1 MYQTRSD
8 DYAAFRCLA
17 GACPQT
23 CCAAWEIVVDPDAQ
37 DAYLRLQHPLAAKLR
52 RVLRVDSEGDT
63 YFAQTDGRCP
73 FLCADG
79 LCELQRT
86 LGEQSLCRTC
96 RDFPRW
102 EVLLCDRVERG
113 LSPACPEAARRLLAR
128 TAPLRFVSAP
138 LPDDGYGAGARERR
152 LTAAVTA
159 VRDRVLALLV
169 RPGHTAEENLA
180 AALDFA
186 RAAQRQLDRHRIA
199 ALACGKVPAADAAPE
214 PMAPAALAAAFAS
227 PEPLDARWPE
237 LLRRVAALPAC
248 PPPRM
253 TAVQQTCLAQ
263 TIVWRHGMDALDD
276 RDVVFP
282 VQYAAATLRLLACLA
297 AVSDCTDAQLVVL
310 VTREVENDPEALTRL
325 RAGLQ
330 IEPPKM
336 NAQEARDDEKMQLQ
350 N

>member
-1 MYQTRSD
+1 M
-8 DYAAFRCLA
+8 
-17 GACPQT
+17 
-23 CCAAWEIVVDPDAQ
+23 
-37 DAYLRLQHPLAAKLR
+37 
-52 RVLRVDSEGDT
+52 
-63 YFAQTDGRCP
+63 
-73 FLCADG
+73 
-79 LCELQRT
+79 
-86 LGEQSLCRTC
+86 
-96 RDFPRW
+96 
-102 EVLLCDRVERG
+102 
-113 LSPACPEAARRLLAR
+113 
-128 TAPLRFVSAP
+128 
-138 LPDDGYGAGARERR
+138 AGARERR

-169 RPGHTAEENLA
+169 RLGHTAEENLA

-186 RAAQRQLDRHRIA
+186 CAAQRQLDRHRIA

-263 TIVWRHGMDALDD
+263 AIVWRHGMDALDD

>member
-1 MYQTRSD
+1 MYQTRPD

-102 EVLLCDRVERG
+102 EVLQGDRVEQG
-113 LSPACPEAARRLLAR
+113 LSPACPEAARRLLER
-128 TAPLRFVSAP
+128 SETLRFVSAP
-138 LPDDGYGAGARERR
+138 LPDDGYVPGVRERR

-159 VRDRVLALLV
+159 VRDRVLALLA
-169 RPGHTAEENLA
+169 RPGHTAYDNLA
-180 AALDFA
+180 EALAFA
-186 RAAQRQLDRHRIA
+186 CAAQRLLDRHRIA
-199 ALACGKVPAADAAPE
+199 ALADGKLPAVADAVSAPIT
-214 PMAPAALAAAFAS
+214 PAVLAAAFAS

-237 LLRRVAALPAC
+237 LLQRAAALPAC
-248 PPPRM
+248 LPPRM
-253 TAVQQTCLAQ
+253 TPVQQTCLAQ

-276 RDVVFP
+276 RDLVFP
-282 VQYAAATLRLLACLA
+282 VRYAAATLRLLDCLA

-310 VTREVENDPEALTRL
+310 VTREVENDPEALSRL

-330 IEPPKM
+330 IEPKI
-336 NAQEARDDEKMQLQ
+336 NAQEACSDEKM
-350 N
+350 

>member
-1 MYQTRSD
+1 MYQTRPD

-102 EVLLCDRVERG
+102 EVLLCDRAEQG
-113 LSPACPEAARRLLAR
+113 LSPACPEAA
-128 TAPLRFVSAP
+128 
-138 LPDDGYGAGARERR
+138 RR

-159 VRDRVLALLV
+159 VRDRVLALLA
-169 RPGHTAEENLA
+169 RPGHAAEENLA

-199 ALACGKVPAADAAPE
+199 ALAAGKVPAVPADALPE
-214 PMAPAALAAAFAS
+214 PETPAVLAAAFAS

-237 LLRRVAALPAC
+237 WLRRVAALPAC

-263 TIVWRHGMDALDD
+263 AIVWRHGMDALDD

-310 VTREVENDPEALTRL
+310 VTREVENDPEALSRL

-330 IEPPKM
+330 IEPKM
-336 NAQEARDDEKMQLQ
+336 NAQEACDHEKM
-350 N
+350 

>member
-138 LPDDGYGAGARERR
+138 LPDDGYVPGARERR

-159 VRDRVLALLV
+159 VRDRVLAL
-169 RPGHTAEENLA
+169 A
-180 AALDFA
+180 
-186 RAAQRQLDRHRIA
+186 
-199 ALACGKVPAADAAPE
+199 
-214 PMAPAALAAAFAS
+214 
-227 PEPLDARWPE
+227 
-237 LLRRVAALPAC
+237 
-248 PPPRM
+248 
-253 TAVQQTCLAQ
+253 
-263 TIVWRHGMDALDD
+263 IVWRHGMDALDD

-336 NAQEARDDEKMQLQ
+336 NAQEARDYEKMQLQ

>member
-52 RVLRVDSEGDT
+52 HVLRVDSEGDT

-128 TAPLRFVSAP
+128 MAPLRFVSAP
-138 LPDDGYGAGARERR
+138 LPDDGYVAGARERR

-186 RAAQRQLDRHRIA
+186 RAAQHQLDRHRIA

-214 PMAPAALAAAFAS
+214 PMAPAAL
-227 PEPLDARWPE
+227 
-237 LLRRVAALPAC
+237 PAC

-263 TIVWRHGMDALDD
+263 AIVWRHGMDALDD

>member
-1 MYQTRSD
+1 MYQTRPD
-8 DYAAFRCLA
+8 DYTAFRCLA

-63 YFAQTDGRCP
+63 YFAQTNGRCP

-102 EVLLCDRVERG
+102 EVLLAR
-113 LSPACPEAARRLLAR
+113 PE
-128 TAPLRFVSAP
+128 
-138 LPDDGYGAGARERR
+138 
-152 LTAAVTA
+152 
-159 VRDRVLALLV
+159 
-169 RPGHTAEENLA
+169 HTAYENLA
-180 AALDFA
+180 AARAFA
-186 RAAQRQLDRHRIA
+186 CAAQRLLGRHRIA
-199 ALACGKVPAADAAPE
+199 ALAAGDVPGVTADAALE
-214 PMAPAALAAAFAS
+214 PMPPAALAAAFAS

-237 LLRRVAALPAC
+237 LLRRAAALPAC

-253 TAVQQTCLAQ
+253 TPVQQTCLAQ
-263 TIVWRHGMDALDD
+263 TIVWRHGMDAFDD

-282 VQYAAATLRLLACLA
+282 VRYAAATLRLLDCLA
-297 AVSDCTDAQLVVL
+297 AVSGCTDAQLVVL
-310 VTREVENDPEALTRL
+310 VTREVENDPEALSRL

-330 IEPPKM
+330 IEPKM
-336 NAQEARDDEKMQLQ
+336 NAQEALDHEKM
-350 N
+350 

>member
-1 MYQTRSD
+1 MYQTRPD

-128 TAPLRFVSAP
+128 TAPLRFVYAP
-138 LPDDGYGAGARERR
+138 LPDDGYVPGARERR

-159 VRDRVLALLV
+159 VRDRVFALLV

-180 AALDFA
+180 A
-186 RAAQRQLDRHRIA
+186 
-199 ALACGKVPAADAAPE
+199 V
-214 PMAPAALAAAFAS
+214 
-227 PEPLDARWPE
+227 
-237 LLRRVAALPAC
+237 LPAC

-263 TIVWRHGMDALDD
+263 AIVWRHGMDALDD

-330 IEPPKM
+330 IEPKM
-336 NAQEARDDEKMQLQ
+336 NAQEACDHEKM
-350 N
+350 

>member
-1 MYQTRSD
+1 MYQTRPD
-8 DYAAFRCLA
+8 DYTAFRCLA

-102 EVLLCDRVERG
+102 EVLLCDRVEQG
-113 LSPACPEAARRLLAR
+113 LSPACPEAARRLLER
-128 TAPLRFVSAP
+128 SAPLRFVSAP
-138 LPDDGYGAGARERR
+138 LPDDGYVPSVRERR

-159 VRDRVLALLV
+159 VRDRVLALL
-169 RPGHTAEENLA
+169 
-180 AALDFA
+180 A
-186 RAAQRQLDRHRIA
+186 R
-199 ALACGKVPAADAAPE
+199 
-214 PMAPAALAAAFAS
+214 
-227 PEPLDARWPE
+227 PE
-237 LLRRVAALPAC
+237 LLRRAAALPAC

-253 TAVQQTCLAQ
+253 TPMQQTCLAQ

-282 VQYAAATLRLLACLA
+282 VRYAAATLRLLDCLA
-297 AVSDCTDAQLVVL
+297 AVSGCTDAQLVVL
-310 VTREVENDPEALTRL
+310 VTREVENDPEALSRL

-330 IEPPKM
+330 IEPKM
-336 NAQEARDDEKMQLQ
+336 NAQEALDHEKM
-350 N
+350 